1 LFEKSCVKKV
11 HKVILLIETTHSYG
25 RGLLRG
31 IARYSSH
38 HGPWSV
44 FRQVPH
50 YGKHVRSERNIS
62 KWKKINADGMIIRE
76 PAKIEDFMALGIP
89 MIISPNLMNPDIPT
103 ILTNAEKIGVLGAE
117 HLLERGFKNFAFCGF
132 EVLPWSLNRLS
143 SFTQRIQKAGFQVE
157 VFTSSVKKI
166 YSPSEKD
173 RERLADWLGSLPKPI
188 GMMTCNDDMGRAILE
203 ACKSVEIH
211 VPEQIAVVGVDD
223 DELTCGLT
231 DPPLS
236 SVALRSEKAG
246 YDAAELLDRLMRG
259 EKMKGQIINHD
270 PSHVVTR
277 HSTDIFAIQDKDVI
291 DALQYIR
298 ANTLKPVQVNDVARH
313 ACMTRQA
320 LNKKFHKTIGRSIHS
335 EIARLRINFARKLLI
350 ETNMS
355 VSDISYKMNFSDIK
369 SLSRLFKKETGL
381 SPLQFRKKNS

>member
-1 LFEKSCVKKV
+1 LK
-11 HKVILLIETTHSYG
+11 
-25 RGLLRG
+25 R
-31 IARYSSH
+31 
-38 HGPWSV
+38 
-44 FRQVPH
+44 
-50 YGKHVRSERNIS
+50 
-62 KWKKINADGMIIRE
+62 INADGMIIRE

-89 MIISPNLMNPDIPT
+89 MIISPSLMNPDIPT
-103 ILTNAEKIGVLGAE
+103 ILTNAGKIGVLGAE
-117 HLLERGFKNFAFCGF
+117 HLLERGFKNFAFCAFG
-132 EVLPWSLNRLS
+132 VLPWSLNRLS
-143 SFTQRIQKAGFQVE
+143 SFKQRIQKAGFQVE
-157 VFTSSVKKI
+157 VFSSSVKKI

-173 RERLADWLGSLPKPI
+173 RERLDDWLRSLPKPI

-203 ACKSVEIH
+203 ACKLTEIR
-211 VPEQIAVVGVDD
+211 VPEQIAVVGIDD
-223 DELTCGLT
+223 DELTCELT

-246 YDAAELLDRLMRG
+246 YDAAELLDRLMHG

-277 HSTDIFAIQDKDVI
+277 HSTDILAIRDGDVI

-298 ANTLKPVQVNDVARH
+298 ANTLKSVQVSDVVKH
-313 ACMTRQA
+313 VCMTRQT
-320 LNKKFHKTIGRSIHS
+320 LNKKFQKTLGRSIHS
-335 EIARLRINFARKLLI
+335 EITRLRINIARKLLI

-381 SPLQFRKKNS
+381 SPLQFRRKNS

>member
-1 LFEKSCVKKV
+1 MKKAY
-11 HKVILLIETTHSYG
+11 KVILLIETSHTYG

-38 HGPWSV
+38 HGSWSV
-44 FRQVPH
+44 YRPFPH

-62 KWKKINADGMIIRE
+62 KLKRINADGMIIRE

-89 MIISPNLMNPDIPT
+89 MIISPSLMNPDIPT
-103 ILTNAEKIGVLGAE
+103 ILTNAGKIGVLGAE
-117 HLLERGFKNFAFCGF
+117 HLLERGFKNFAFCAFG
-132 EVLPWSLNRLS
+132 VLPWSLNRLS
-143 SFTQRIQKAGFQVE
+143 SFKQRIQKAGFQVE
-157 VFTSSVKKI
+157 VFSSSVKKI

-173 RERLADWLGSLPKPI
+173 RERLDDWLRSLPKPI

-203 ACKSVEIH
+203 ACKLTEIR
-211 VPEQIAVVGVDD
+211 VPEQIAVVGIDD
-223 DELTCGLT
+223 DELTCELT

-246 YDAAELLDRLMRG
+246 YDAAELLDRLMHG

-277 HSTDIFAIQDKDVI
+277 HSTDILAIRDGDVI

-298 ANTLKPVQVNDVARH
+298 ANTLKSVQVSDVVKH
-313 ACMTRQA
+313 VCMTRQT
-320 LNKKFHKTIGRSIHS
+320 LNKKFQKTLGRSIHS
-335 EIARLRINFARKLLI
+335 EITRLRINIARKLLI

-381 SPLQFRKKNS
+381 SPLQFRRKNS